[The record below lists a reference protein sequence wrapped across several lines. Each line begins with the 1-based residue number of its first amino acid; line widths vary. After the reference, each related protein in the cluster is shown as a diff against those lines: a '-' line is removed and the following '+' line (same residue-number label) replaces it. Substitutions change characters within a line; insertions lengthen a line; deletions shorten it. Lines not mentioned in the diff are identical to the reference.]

1 MSPYRLKIVYRT
13 NVCVIAYLA
22 LAWFLGR
29 LSWPLA
35 GFVFM
40 YWLLLPF
47 AVVWSWP
54 EDRATPLW
62 GRTFISAMLVG
73 AASAFAFAALAI

>member
-1 MSPYRLKIVYRT
+1 MSPYHMKIVYRT
-13 NVCVIAYLA
+13 NLCVVAYLV

-35 GFVFM
+35 GYVFV

-47 AVVWSWP
+47 AVVWAWP

-62 GRTFISAMLVG
+62 GRTIASSIFVSV
-73 AASAFAFAALAI
+73 ASAVAFAALVD